1 MSIWDQS
8 GKVSRR
14 RQNIW
19 AVILGGE
26 SHGSAGK
33 KRENFLEKT
42 ESSWVVSRKLVCLN
56 RTESK
61 CSRNKGPCLKSRSL
75 GVEPRW

>member
-1 MSIWDQS
+1 MGSVR
-8 GKVSRR
+8 KVSRR

-33 KRENFLEKT
+33 KRENFLEKDGKFMGGGRV
-42 ESSWVVSRKLVCLN
+42 ESWFV
-56 RTESK
+56 
-61 CSRNKGPCLKSRSL
+61 
-75 GVEPRW
+75 